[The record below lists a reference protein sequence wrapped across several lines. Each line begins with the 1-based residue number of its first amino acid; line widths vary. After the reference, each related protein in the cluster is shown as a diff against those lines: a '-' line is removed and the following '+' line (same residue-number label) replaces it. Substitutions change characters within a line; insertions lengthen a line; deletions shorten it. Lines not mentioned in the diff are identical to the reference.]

1 MLSIMQKVAR
11 NVKRI
16 RIERGLSQQALADKV
31 KIHRVYVAKIE
42 GAVQAP
48 SLEILGRL
56 AKALKVKV
64 AELLSD

>member
-1 MLSIMQKVAR
+1 MPSIMQRVGG

-16 RIERGLSQQALADKV
+16 RNERCLNQQALADKV
-31 KIHRVYVAKIE
+31 KIHRVYLAKIE

-48 SLEILGRL
+48 SLEILERL

-64 AELLSD
+64 GELVE